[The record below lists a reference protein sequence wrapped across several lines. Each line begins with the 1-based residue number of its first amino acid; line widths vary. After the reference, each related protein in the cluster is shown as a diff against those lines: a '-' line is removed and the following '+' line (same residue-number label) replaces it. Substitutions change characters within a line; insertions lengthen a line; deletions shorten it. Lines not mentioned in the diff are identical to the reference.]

1 MKKIILFLLLPVICF
16 GQALEF
22 PSQSEWDTLYKP
34 ITDTVVTNINVL
46 TDSNYYDT
54 DINVRNWE
62 DIWIGDIYGDKYV
75 LDSNYDWIPIIDIE
89 DSEYVMGNVNEYWDI
104 KEVDTLYF
112 EMGYFY
118 TIRIIK
124 RVRYYDC
131 IWQVDSAKVSIN
143 DYDYYVHSTKMEP
156 VYGIDTIVIID
167 HKKLIKFI
175 NILENIIDRV
185 ENKNME
191 LEFKLKRL
199 EDRFEAFLKA
209 TEWVY

>member
-1 MKKIILFLLLPVICF
+1 MKKIIFLLLLSVICYA
-16 GQALEF
+16 QEIEF
-22 PSQSEWDTLYKP
+22 PSQSEWDTVCKP

-54 DINVRNWE
+54 DINIRNWE

-75 LDSNYDWIPIIDIE
+75 LDSNYDWIPIVDTN
-89 DSEYVMGNVNEYWDI
+89 YNMGNVNEYWDDI
-104 KEVDTLYF
+104 KEIDTLYW

-118 TIRIIK
+118 TITIIK
-124 RVRYYDC
+124 RVRYYET
-131 IWQVDSAKVSIN
+131 ISQTDSVKVSIN
-143 DYDYYVHSTKMEP
+143 GVEYYVRPAIMEP
-156 VYGIDTIVIID
+156 VYGIDTVVVINY
-167 HKKLIKFI
+167 KKLIKFI
-175 NILENIIDRV
+175 HILENVIERV

-199 EDRFEAFLKA
+199 EERFEAYLKA